1 MKQLKRLL
9 LLLIMTSF
17 VIIESQAYDF
27 EYDNLRYTIID
38 NASVYVS
45 GYNHNL
51 DSSDGI
57 IMAIPGFVSY
67 NGVTYKVT
75 EISNSAFNNFR
86 KLWDITIPNTVT
98 EIGDKAFQ
106 NCVALQ
112 YVWCQAS
119 TPPTIYSS
127 TFNNIY
133 SKCHLY
139 VRKHM
144 TQTYMNTNYWS
155 NFGNRISELPDFAV
169 NNIYY
174 YIIDDNSLE
183 VSDNGSNSY
192 SGNVTIPARITVDG
206 KTYQVTKIGTDAFY
220 YCDNLVKVNMPNT
233 IKSIDRHAFYNCSK
247 LKSITIPES
256 VTSIDDEALAYMY
269 LYLDHI
275 YFNAISCDDFSNP
288 GNTGVYLETKTE
300 ITFGDK
306 VQRIPAWIPWAGKNS
321 NLTIPNS
328 VTSIG
333 DGAFYCW
340 PNITELTIGSNVQLI
355 GDSAFI
361 NASIQKINSPHKTP
375 PEIGEHTF
383 NRSTL
388 NNSKVFIPK
397 RCHLNY
403 MRNQNWREFYFIIQ
417 EETTFSG
424 DVNCDS
430 EINIADINSII
441 DRILN
446 DYNEFDY
453 NADVN
458 NDGEINIADIN
469 SIIQKILDGDNT
481 IEVGSNYYQFN
492 VNGVS
497 FKMIKVD
504 GGTFEMGRTNS
515 NYPRRPA
522 HLVTL
527 SDFYIGETEVT
538 VALWK
543 AVMGNNPSA
552 YVQEYGMIEDLTC
565 PVDNVSWYDCREFIS
580 KLNNITGKNFRLPT
594 EAEWEYAAR
603 GGNLSHGYD
612 FAGCNIDEINEFA
625 WWSRSYVQRPQSVA
639 TKLPNELGLYDMS
652 GNVPEW
658 CLDFLGGWSSDS
670 QVNPTGDFFGSSKIL
685 RGGGINSSIGDLVV
699 NSTILMTPFFGNG
712 YWYQCDS
719 PYNGSTNNSYPINQ
733 YGLRLV
739 FQTAYVYISK
749 DIITKSL

>member
-1 MKQLKRLL
+1 MKQIKRLL

-17 VIIESQAYDF
+17 VIVESKAYDF

-57 IMAIPGFVSY
+57 IMAIPGFVTY

-361 NASIQKINSPHKTP
+361 NASIQKINSPQKTP
-375 PEIGEHTF
+375 PEIKEKTF
-383 NRSTL
+383 NRITL
-388 NNSKVFIPK
+388 HNSKVFVPA
-397 RCHLNY
+397 RCQINY
-403 MRNQNWREFYFIIQ
+403 IQQPLWKEFYFIIQ
-417 EETTFSG
+417 NETISG

-430 EINIADINSII
+430 EINVADINSII
-441 DRILN
+441 DRILS

-469 SIIQKILDGDNT
+469 SIIQIILDENITPGENPD
-481 IEVGSNYYQFN
+481 YYTFN
-492 VNGVS
+492 VKGVS

-504 GGTFEMGRTNS
+504 GGTFMMGSDDFLDNNKLRQ
-515 NYPRRPA
+515 
-522 HLVTL
+522 VTL
-527 SDFYIGETEVT
+527 SSFYMGETEVT
-538 VALWK
+538 QALWQ
-543 AVMGNNPSA
+543 AVMGNNPS
-552 YVQEYGMIEDLTC
+552 YHQSSSNPDPSIYWLWFKDDFSR
-565 PVDNVSWYDCREFIS
+565 PVENVSWDDCRLFTA
-580 KLNNITGKNFRLPT
+580 KLSQITGKSFRLPT

-603 GGNLSHGYD
+603 GGNYSQGYQY
-612 FAGCNIDEINEFA
+612 AGSNNINDVA
-625 WWSRSYVQRPQSVA
+625 WSSYNGIIEDVDYAPHSVA
-639 TKLPNELGLYDMS
+639 QLAPNELGLYDMS
-652 GNVPEW
+652 GNIIEM
-658 CLDFLGGWSSDS
+658 CLDLYHYSVNTEP
-670 QVNPTGDFFGSSKIL
+670 QVNPTGALGDEPGFYRLYRVI
-685 RGGGINSSIGDLVV
+685 RGGHY
-699 NSTILMTPFFGNG
+699 NSTLNALKVLYRESGIENA
-712 YWYQCDS
+712 S
-719 PYNGSTNNSYPINQ
+719 RVV
-733 YGLRLV
+733 GLRLA
-739 FQTAYVYISK
+739 F
-749 DIITKSL
+749 

>member
-1 MKQLKRLL
+1 
-9 LLLIMTSF
+9 
-17 VIIESQAYDF
+17 
-27 EYDNLRYTIID
+27 
-38 NASVYVS
+38 
-45 GYNHNL
+45 
-51 DSSDGI
+51 
-57 IMAIPGFVSY
+57 MAIPGFVTY

-361 NASIQKINSPHKTP
+361 NASIQKINSPQKTP
-375 PEIGEHTF
+375 PEIKEKTF
-383 NRSTL
+383 NRITL
-388 NNSKVFIPK
+388 HNSKVFVPA
-397 RCHLNY
+397 RCQINY
-403 MRNQNWREFYFIIQ
+403 IQQPLWKEFYFIIQ
-417 EETTFSG
+417 NETISG

-430 EINIADINSII
+430 EINVADINSII
-441 DRILN
+441 DRILS

-469 SIIQKILDGDNT
+469 SIIQIILDENITPGENPD
-481 IEVGSNYYQFN
+481 YYTFN
-492 VNGVS
+492 VKGVS

-504 GGTFEMGRTNS
+504 GGTFMMGSDDFLDNNKLRQ
-515 NYPRRPA
+515 
-522 HLVTL
+522 VTL
-527 SDFYIGETEVT
+527 SSFYMGETEVT
-538 VALWK
+538 QALWQ
-543 AVMGNNPSA
+543 AVMGNNPS
-552 YVQEYGMIEDLTC
+552 YHQSSSNPDPSIYWLWFKDDFSR
-565 PVDNVSWYDCREFIS
+565 PVENVSWDDCRLFTA
-580 KLNNITGKNFRLPT
+580 KLSQITGKSFRLPT

-603 GGNLSHGYD
+603 GGNYSQGYQY
-612 FAGCNIDEINEFA
+612 AGSNNINDVA
-625 WWSRSYVQRPQSVA
+625 WSWYNGIIEDVDYAPHSVA
-639 TKLPNELGLYDMS
+639 QLAPNELGLYDMS
-652 GNVPEW
+652 GNIIEM
-658 CLDFLGGWSSDS
+658 CLDLYHYSVNTEP
-670 QVNPTGDFFGSSKIL
+670 QVNPTGALGDEPGFYRLYRVI
-685 RGGGINSSIGDLVV
+685 RGGHY
-699 NSTILMTPFFGNG
+699 NSTLNALKVLYRESGIENASGVV
-712 YWYQCDS
+712 
-719 PYNGSTNNSYPINQ
+719 
-733 YGLRLV
+733 GLRLA
-739 FQTAYVYISK
+739 F
-749 DIITKSL
+749 